1 MRLGLSFSCLAKPE
15 AAKQRVVQQ
24 TIFFALFVP
33 FHKQRETAI
42 KNKGHRT
49 VAQQSRVS
57 VGTKCN
63 FFESLN
69 VASSSTVVNEPK
81 TNFCLVFIMRIC
93 GSCAQ
98 CYFFSKHQDFNPHF
112 AFFLKKRICI
122 EFEYQEM
129 PEVPNLLFFSF
140 LNHRMTFLCIN
151 PKGNLD
157 ALLT

>member
-69 VASSSTVVNEPK
+69 VASSSTIVNEPK

-93 GSCAQ
+93 GSCAE

-112 AFFLKKRICI
+112 AFFFKK
-122 EFEYQEM
+122 EFAQ
-129 PEVPNLLFFSF
+129 NLNIKKCQKCLIYFFFFFSQPQNDF
-140 LNHRMTFLCIN
+140 SLHQ
-151 PKGNLD
+151 P
-157 ALLT
+157 

>member
-81 TNFCLVFIMRIC
+81 TNFCLLFIMRIC

-98 CYFFSKHQDFNPHF
+98 CYFFTKHQDFNPHF

-129 PEVPNLLFFSF
+129 PEVPNLLFFFFSQPQNDF
-140 LNHRMTFLCIN
+140 SLHQ
-151 PKGNLD
+151 P
-157 ALLT
+157 